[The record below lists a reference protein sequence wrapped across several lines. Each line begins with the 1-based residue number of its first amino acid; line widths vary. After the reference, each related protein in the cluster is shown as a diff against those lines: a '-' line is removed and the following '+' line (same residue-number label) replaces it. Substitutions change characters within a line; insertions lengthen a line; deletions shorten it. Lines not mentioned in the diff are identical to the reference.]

1 MGHNSLGIAGKIFA
15 RVALPVTAVD
25 KDEARRLWRSGGI
38 EIETLPGPRTVGHI
52 EGAGMGCAKH
62 RGSRVAPIDQS
73 GTIGNRSIIV
83 VGGVAF
89 RPAQRRP
96 SGEHRD
102 G

>member
-1 MGHNSLGIAGKIFA
+1 
-15 RVALPVTAVD
+15 
-25 KDEARRLWRSGGI
+25 
-38 EIETLPGPRTVGHI
+38 
-52 EGAGMGCAKH
+52 MGCAKH